1 MSDQRAEGV
10 SRAVG
15 AFAAFAGA
23 YGARKVV
30 AYGWRRITGKEPP
43 TDPQD
48 PKVGIGEALTWAVL
62 LGVAMEAARLLAG
75 RAATKN
81 IRRSDSGAK

>member
-1 MSDQRAEGV
+1 
-10 SRAVG
+10 VG

-48 PKVGIGEALTWAVL
+48 PGVGIGEALTWAIL

-81 IRRSDSGAK
+81 LRRSGNNGAQ